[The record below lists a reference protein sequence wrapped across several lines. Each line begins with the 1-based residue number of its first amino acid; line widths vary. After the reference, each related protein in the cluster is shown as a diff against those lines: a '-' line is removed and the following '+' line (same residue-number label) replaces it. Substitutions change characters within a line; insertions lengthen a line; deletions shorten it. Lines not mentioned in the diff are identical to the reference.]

1 MEKREQWGSRLGF
14 IFAAA
19 GSAIGLGNIWRFPT
33 RVGENGGGAFVLIY
47 LLIMFAIGIPVMIS
61 EFVVGRKGQKNIV
74 GSFTSI
80 KNTPLWYGVGFM
92 GVLSGFLILSFYS
105 VVAGWGVSYIF
116 KFITGTFTGNV
127 DTTEIFIGLITDP
140 IQPLFWHLVFMGMTT
155 YIVLKGIGGGIEK
168 YSKLLMPAL
177 LGLLVLL
184 AIRSLTLSGAWEGV
198 VWYLK
203 PDFSAITTETILASL
218 GQVFFS
224 LSLGMGAMIT
234 YGSYLSK
241 KEDIPVNALLIS
253 LADLF
258 IAVLAGFII
267 IPAVFAFGFEPGA
280 GAGLVFMTLPAV
292 FEAMPFGSIFGF
304 LFFVLLTIAALTSA
318 ISFLEAVVAYFIDEV
333 KWDRKKATL
342 IIGTIIFL
350 MGVPVSLSQG
360 GITIANI
367 DFLDLFD
374 NITALVFLPLGGLM
388 TVIFVGWV
396 WGGKNALSEIEQEGV
411 KFKLGNA
418 WLFLVKYIL
427 PVVLFYILASGLYP
441 VIKDY
446 LPF

>member
-80 KNTPLWYGVGFM
+80 KKTPLWYGVGFM

-105 VVAGWGVSYIF
+105 VIAGWGVSYIF
-116 KFITGTFTGNV
+116 KFITGTFSGNV
-127 DTTEIFIGLITDP
+127 DTESIFVGLITNP
-140 IQPLFWHLVFMGMTT
+140 TQPLFWHLVFMAMTT
-155 YIVLKGIGGGIEK
+155 FIVLKGIGDGIEK
-168 YSKLLMPAL
+168 YSKLLMPTL

-184 AIRSLTLSGAWEGV
+184 AIRALTLDGAWEGV
-198 VWYLK
+198 IWYLK
-203 PDFSAITTETILASL
+203 PDFSEIKADTILASL

-241 KEDIPVNALLIS
+241 KEDIPGNAVLIS
-253 LADLF
+253 LADLL

-267 IPAVFAFGFEPGA
+267 IPAVFAFGLEPGA

-292 FEAMPFGSIFGF
+292 FGAMPFGNFFGF

-318 ISFLEAVVAYFIDEV
+318 ISLLEVVVAYFIDEV
-333 KWDRKKATL
+333 KWDRKKAAL
-342 IIGTIIFL
+342 IVGTIIFL
-350 MGVPVSLSQG
+350 MGIPVSLSQG

-374 NITALVFLPLGGLM
+374 KITSLVFLPLGGLM

-396 WGGKNALSEIEQEGV
+396 WGGKNALEEIRQEGV
-411 KFKLGNA
+411 KFELGNA
-418 WLFLVKYIL
+418 WLFLIKYVLPIVLLYIL
-427 PVVLFYILASGLYP
+427 ISGLF
-441 VIKDY
+441 
-446 LPF
+446 L